1 MIQFIYFSFKCCE
14 DKNLSQK
21 RKEFKENTDEI
32 KEVYK
37 FNLAESKSNLNK
49 TEYNNILK
57 INKKVKSNLM
67 QIHKKIDILNLKIVK
82 ITEKIENDI
91 DSN

>member
-21 RKEFKENTDEI
+21 RKEFKEKTDEL

-37 FNLAESKSNLNK
+37 FNLAESKSNHYKNG
-49 TEYNNILK
+49 I
-57 INKKVKSNLM
+57 
-67 QIHKKIDILNLKIVK
+67 
-82 ITEKIENDI
+82 
-91 DSN
+91 